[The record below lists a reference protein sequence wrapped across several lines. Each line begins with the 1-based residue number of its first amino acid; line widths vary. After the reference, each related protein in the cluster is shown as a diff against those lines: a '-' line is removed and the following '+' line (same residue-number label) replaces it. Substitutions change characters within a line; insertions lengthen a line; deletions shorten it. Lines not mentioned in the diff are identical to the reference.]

1 MLGCHLNNRRDQVA
15 SIRQAFWADLT
26 TDEFIGLNADRH
38 VALLPIGATEQH
50 GPHLPLNTDTCIAN
64 GITAAAMEYLADNV
78 GVLILPTFTVGSSDE
93 HQAYP
98 GTLSH
103 PAEALIGM
111 LTDIGDG
118 VARAGLR
125 RLVIFNTHGGQ
136 PQMVDIAGLRM
147 RLRHRMLVVKA
158 NVFRFGMPDGLFAA
172 DELRHGVHGGAIET
186 SLMLHLCP
194 DCVRHEKAAD
204 FEPSTRSLQSD
215 ESHIG
220 PGSPANFAWAAQD
233 LHPSGAV
240 GDATAAST
248 KKGAQLATHYAKLLA
263 AILADASRFP
273 LDLLKDRP

>member
-1 MLGCHLNNRRDQVA
+1 MMLGYVNRRDQVA

-64 GITAAAMEYLADNV
+64 GITEAAMEYLADN
-78 GVLILPTFTVGSSDE
+78 VGSSDE

-125 RLVIFNTHGGQ
+125 RLVIFNTHG
-136 PQMVDIAGLRM
+136 A
-147 RLRHRMLVVKA
+147 
-158 NVFRFGMPDGLFAA
+158 
-172 DELRHGVHGGAIET
+172 
-186 SLMLHLCP
+186 
-194 DCVRHEKAAD
+194 
-204 FEPSTRSLQSD
+204 
-215 ESHIG
+215 
-220 PGSPANFAWAAQD
+220 
-233 LHPSGAV
+233 
-240 GDATAAST
+240 
-248 KKGAQLATHYAKLLA
+248 
-263 AILADASRFP
+263 
-273 LDLLKDRP
+273 